1 MTTLHRASWAA
12 ISRRRT
18 RALLTIATIASAVA
32 GLGVLAMPSLLGD
45 AMRARVEH
53 DHIYDVWVPTV
64 DLALS
69 PPQLATLRT
78 TPGVRD
84 LQTRTVFLTRMVI
97 DARRASALIVG
108 VNDFTDQRVDVVQR
122 LSGTVPQGRQ
132 ALVDPAA
139 ARHGR
144 WSGHVGSSASVIDS
158 SGLTRQLPIAGT
170 GESLEFTTAGEG
182 DDAVVRYVSE
192 ATARAVAGLHGS
204 NAIDLHLDDT
214 RPAAARATV
223 QRLHERLDAVTGRN
237 ALTDLPFV
245 RQHGTWPGQQAASN
259 FETFLAIIAIV
270 SLLSAVF
277 LVAST
282 MASLVAEQQ
291 REIGVM
297 KAIGGSPLQICA
309 VYARTAGILGAIG
322 ATIGAL
328 LAVLLANVVTRHL
341 GSQFFGVT
349 PSWQAPPPLIVG
361 TIALGIAVAIA
372 ASLPSLVR
380 AARLTTHDALGEPSG
395 SSGRD
400 GAIDRALRR
409 WPLAA
414 MTRLGFAN
422 ASRRRRRSASTVA
435 QVAIAV
441 AIMLS
446 FLALGRT
453 VVDVTNHN
461 WDLFAADISV
471 RVDTNAKPLSPGE
484 RGAIA
489 GIPNVA
495 RVEPLYFAEVEL
507 DRERLGAW
515 ALPAGDTLYRNRV
528 HRGRW
533 LSSRDSQGAA
543 HVVVVGDSLARAHHL
558 HVGGSIEMQ
567 TAAGPQRFQVVG
579 IDDALNDNG
588 RIAYLPLTTM
598 RAVLRDPQATNGYWI
613 QARDRTDN
621 AVDRLST
628 AIEDHLASGGYSP
641 TSTIFHVQRAENVAA
656 NQSLVTTLTV
666 LGLLIVAIS
675 LIGLV
680 NAIAMSVLERRREIG
695 VLRCLGARGRD
706 IRRAFRSEG
715 LALTLLG
722 WALGVPLG
730 YLGARLLA
738 RLVMAVFKFRFN
750 FEFPLEF
757 VIVALIG
764 SVALASVAMIPG
776 LRRASRLRPVDALR
790 YE

>member
-1 MTTLHRASWAA
+1 
-12 ISRRRT
+12 
-18 RALLTIATIASAVA
+18 LLTIATVASAIA
-32 GLGVLAMPSLLGD
+32 GLGVLAMPSLLGN
-45 AMRARVEH
+45 AMRARVQR
-53 DHIYDVWVPTV
+53 DHIYDAWVPTV
-64 DLALS
+64 DLRLS
-69 PPQLATLRT
+69 QPQLAALRT

-84 LQTRTVFLTRMVI
+84 LQTRTVFLTRMWI
-97 DARRASALIVG
+97 GARRASALIIG
-108 VNDFTDQRVDVVQR
+108 TNDFTDQRVDVVQR
-122 LSGTVPQGRQ
+122 LSGAVPREGE
-132 ALVDPAA
+132 ALLDPAA
-139 ARHGR
+139 SRHGR
-144 WSGHVGSSASVIDS
+144 WSGHAGTSASVIAS
-158 SGLTRQLPIAGT
+158 SGQTHHLPIVGT
-170 GESLEFTTAGEG
+170 GESLEFTAAGEG
-182 DDAVVRYVSE
+182 DDAVVLYVSE
-192 ATARAVAGLHGS
+192 VTANAMAGLHGF

-223 QRLHERLDAVTGRN
+223 QRLHERLDAIIGRN

-245 RQHGTWPGQQAASN
+245 REHGTWPGQQGATN

-277 LVAST
+277 LVANT
-282 MASLVAEQQ
+282 MASLIAEQQ

-297 KAIGGSPLQICA
+297 KAIGGRPIQICA
-309 VYARTAGILGAIG
+309 VYARTAGIFGAIG
-322 ATIGAL
+322 GIVGAL
-328 LAVLLANVVTRHL
+328 FAVLLANVVTRRL

-349 PSWQAPPPLIVG
+349 PTWEAPTLLIAGAV
-361 TIALGIAVAIA
+361 ALGIAVAVA
-372 ASLPSLVR
+372 ASLPALRR

-395 SSGRD
+395 QSGRA
-400 GAIDRALRR
+400 GAIDRAMRF
-409 WPLAA
+409 WPFAA
-414 MTRLGFAN
+414 MTRLGLAN
-422 ASRRRRRSASTVA
+422 ANRRRRRSASTIA

-453 VVDVTNHN
+453 VVDVTNRN
-461 WDLFAADISV
+461 WDLFAADINV
-471 RVDTNAKPLSPGE
+471 RVDTNAKQLSPDVQGS
-484 RGAIA
+484 IA
-489 GIPNVA
+489 AIPNVA
-495 RVEPLYFAEVEL
+495 RVEPLYFGDVEI
-507 DRERLGAW
+507 DRERLGVW
-515 ALPAGDTLYRNRV
+515 ALPAGDTLYREQV

-533 LSSRDSQGAA
+533 LSSRDAQDAA
-543 HVVVVGDSLARAHHL
+543 HVVVVGDALARVHHL
-558 HVGGSIEMQ
+558 HIGGYVEMQ
-567 TAAGPQRFQVVG
+567 TAAGPQQFQVVG
-579 IDDALNDNG
+579 IDDALNNNG
-588 RIAYLPLTTM
+588 RIAYLPLTTT

-613 QARDRTDN
+613 QARDRTDTS
-621 AVDRLST
+621 VDRLST

-641 TSTIFHVQRAENVAA
+641 TSTIFHVKRAENVAA
-656 NQSLVTTLTV
+656 NKSLVTTLTV

-738 RLVMAVFKFRFN
+738 GLVTAVFKFRFS

-764 SVALASVAMIPG
+764 SVALARLAMIPG